1 MLKIHNERTQCLNM
15 SDEHMFL
22 GHNPILN
29 KDKNKKNIFKLI
41 RRDISLGFF
50 SLSLSLSLLNNSCLV
65 GCLCSLMDLKSN
77 SEAGKLTKMVQEQH
91 PFFKQ

>member
-22 GHNPILN
+22 GHDPILN
-29 KDKNKKNIFKLI
+29 KDKNKKNIFKMI
-41 RRDISLGFF
+41 QR
-50 SLSLSLSLLNNSCLV
+50 LV

-77 SEAGKLTKMVQEQH
+77 SEAGKLIKMVQE
-91 PFFKQ
+91 

>member
-1 MLKIHNERTQCLNM
+1 MLNIHNERTKCLNM
-15 SDEHMFL
+15 LDEHMFL

-29 KDKNKKNIFKLI
+29 KDKNKKNIFKMI
-41 RRDISLGFF
+41 QS
-50 SLSLSLSLLNNSCLV
+50 LV

>member
-1 MLKIHNERTQCLNM
+1 MLRIHNERTKCLNM

-29 KDKNKKNIFKLI
+29 KDKNKKNIFKI
-41 RRDISLGFF
+41 IHS
-50 SLSLSLSLLNNSCLV
+50 LV

-77 SEAGKLTKMVQEQH
+77 SEAGKLTKLVQE
-91 PFFKQ
+91 

>member
-22 GHNPILN
+22 GHDPILN
-29 KDKNKKNIFKLI
+29 KDKNKKNIFKMI
-41 RRDISLGFF
+41 QSF
-50 SLSLSLSLLNNSCLV
+50 V
-65 GCLCSLMDLKSN
+65 GCLCSLTDLNSN

>member
-29 KDKNKKNIFKLI
+29 KDKNKKNIFKMI
-41 RRDISLGFF
+41 QS
-50 SLSLSLSLLNNSCLV
+50 LV
-65 GCLCSLMDLKSN
+65 GCSLMDLKSN
-77 SEAGKLTKMVQEQH
+77 SEAGKLTKMVQE
-91 PFFKQ
+91 

>member
-29 KDKNKKNIFKLI
+29 KDKNKKNIFKNDTE
-41 RRDISLGFF
+41 RHQFGFF
-50 SLSLSLSLLNNSCLV
+50 LSLSPLNNSCLV

-77 SEAGKLTKMVQEQH
+77 SEAGKLTKMVQE
-91 PFFKQ
+91 

>member
-29 KDKNKKNIFKLI
+29 KDKNKKNIFKMI
-41 RRDISLGFF
+41 QRDIGLYRVY
-50 SLSLSLSLLNNSCLV
+50 NEHNKRNSKWKRI
-65 GCLCSLMDLKSN
+65 M
-77 SEAGKLTKMVQEQH
+77 QEQVSCH
-91 PFFKQ
+91 KKFDLYMCNYKA